1 MFCSTVL
8 WAQNRCGSNERWEA
22 RQQQNPAL
30 SEKKQTIESQ
40 IQTWITNKAQ
50 EGAVVSYNIPVVFHV
65 LYKNETENVSDE
77 QILSQLAVLN
87 EDFRRTNLDAI
98 NTESD
103 FLSVATD
110 CEINFC
116 LAQRTPNNTLTTGI
130 TRTATSITS
139 FSLYDDRVFSTSEG
153 GEDIWDSNQYLNI
166 YICDLTTV
174 LGFSSF
180 PGGNNNTD
188 GVVIDFENFGTIGT
202 AANPYHKGRTAT
214 HEVGHWLNL
223 YHIWGDN
230 NCGDDLVSDTPTQE
244 TENYGCPAHPQI
256 TCDNEGDMFQNY
268 MDYSNDACMNLFTIG
283 QKDRMH
289 ATLNTTRLELLQSKG
304 CSEPYE
310 DAGIYT
316 NIAPEVGGV
325 VCGNEMVIETL
336 LQNFSTENLNSVD
349 IVFQLDSESPQTY
362 NWTGNLTPG
371 NSQNISIGTI
381 GLSEGNHTLLIHTT
395 NPNGTIDINTTNDT
409 ILFNFTSVNG
419 QAYNI
424 TVVPDNYGEEVSWEI
439 TDYSGMVIAAE
450 DELTSNEANNAELCL
465 LSDSCYTFTIYDEY
479 DDGICCDYGNG
490 YFSINSQVFDGAYGE
505 EMSIDLCELSNL
517 TEIITTNNLVYP
529 NPTEGMIWIETTE
542 NTIQNISVYNY
553 LGEVVKSIRSYSSN
567 QAVDLSSLKNGIY
580 LLEMKNTNNQSIV
593 QKVIIHK

>member
-1 MFCSTVL
+1 L
-8 WAQNRCGSNERWEA
+8 WAQNRCGSNELWEA
-22 RQQQNPAL
+22 REQQNPSL
-30 SEKKQTIESQ
+30 SEKKQSIESQ
-40 IQTWITNKAQ
+40 IQTWIANKAQ
-50 EGAVVSYNIPVVFHV
+50 EGAVVNYNIPVVFHV

-77 QILSQLAVLN
+77 QILSQLTVLN

-116 LAQRTPNNTLTTGI
+116 LAQRTSDNTPTTGI

-139 FSLYDDRVFSTSEG
+139 FSLYDDRVFSTTEG
-153 GEDIWDSNQYLNI
+153 GEDIWNSNQYLNI

-202 AANPYHKGRTAT
+202 AVNPYHKGRTAT

-230 NCGDDLVSDTPTQE
+230 NCGDDLVSDTPLQE

-268 MDYSNDACMNLFTIG
+268 MDYSNDACMNLFTTG

-289 ATLNTTRLELLQSKG
+289 ATLSTTRLELLQSKG
-304 CSEPYE
+304 CSAPYE

-325 VCGNEMVIETL
+325 VCGDEMVIETL
-336 LQNFSTENLNSVD
+336 LQNFSAENLNSVD
-349 IVFQLDSESPQTY
+349 IVFQLDSDTPQTY
-362 NWTGNLTPG
+362 NWTGNLSPG
-371 NSQNISIGTI
+371 NSQNISVGTI

-395 NPNGTIDINTTNDT
+395 NPDGASDINTTNDT
-409 ILFNFTSVNG
+409 IFFNFTSIDG

-424 TVVPDNYGEEVSWEI
+424 TVVPDNYGEEVSWDI
-439 TDYSGMVIAAE
+439 TDYSGMAVASE
-450 DELTSNEANNAELCL
+450 DDLTSNEANNAELCL

-490 YFSINSQVFDGAYGE
+490 YFSINNQVFDGAYGE
-505 EMSIDLCELSNL
+505 EMSIDLCELSGL
-517 TEIITTNNLVYP
+517 TEIITANNLIYP
-529 NPTEGMIWIETTE
+529 NPTTGMIWIETTE
-542 NTIQNISVYNY
+542 NTIQNITVYNY
-553 LGEVVKSIRSYSSN
+553 LGEIVKSLRPYSSN
-567 QAVDLSSLKNGIY
+567 QAVDLSSLQNGIY

-593 QKVIIHK
+593 QKVILHK

>member
-1 MFCSTVL
+1 M

-116 LAQRTPNNTLTTGI
+116 LAQRRPNNTPTTGI

-304 CSEPYE
+304 CSAPYE

-395 NPNGTIDINTTNDT
+395 TPDGTIDINTANDT
-409 ILFNFTSVNG
+409 IFFNFTSVNG

-465 LSDSCYTFTIYDEY
+465 LSDSCYTFSIYDEY

-505 EMSIDLCELSNL
+505 EMSIDLCELSGL

-567 QAVDLSSLKNGIY
+567 QAVDLSSLQNGIY

>member
-1 MFCSTVL
+1 
-8 WAQNRCGSNERWEA
+8 
-22 RQQQNPAL
+22 
-30 SEKKQTIESQ
+30 
-40 IQTWITNKAQ
+40 
-50 EGAVVSYNIPVVFHV
+50 
-65 LYKNETENVSDE
+65 
-77 QILSQLAVLN
+77 
-87 EDFRRTNLDAI
+87 
-98 NTESD
+98 
-103 FLSVATD
+103 
-110 CEINFC
+110 
-116 LAQRTPNNTLTTGI
+116 
-130 TRTATSITS
+130 
-139 FSLYDDRVFSTSEG
+139 
-153 GEDIWDSNQYLNI
+153 
-166 YICDLTTV
+166 
-174 LGFSSF
+174 
-180 PGGNNNTD
+180 
-188 GVVIDFENFGTIGT
+188 
-202 AANPYHKGRTAT
+202 
-214 HEVGHWLNL
+214 
-223 YHIWGDN
+223 
-230 NCGDDLVSDTPTQE
+230 
-244 TENYGCPAHPQI
+244 
-256 TCDNEGDMFQNY
+256 
-268 MDYSNDACMNLFTIG
+268 
-283 QKDRMH
+283 
-289 ATLNTTRLELLQSKG
+289 
-304 CSEPYE
+304 
-310 DAGIYT
+310 
-316 NIAPEVGGV
+316 
-325 VCGNEMVIETL
+325 
-336 LQNFSTENLNSVD
+336 
-349 IVFQLDSESPQTY
+349 FQLDSESPQTY